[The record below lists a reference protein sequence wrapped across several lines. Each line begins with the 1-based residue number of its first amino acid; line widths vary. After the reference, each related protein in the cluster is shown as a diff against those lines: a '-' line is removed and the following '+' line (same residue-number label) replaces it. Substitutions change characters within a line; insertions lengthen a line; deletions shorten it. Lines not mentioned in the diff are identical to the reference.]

1 MCSFSARLFAKHM
14 ATGTNLRSGLMITP
28 VGVAAGRASRAVGL
42 GRLVRGVALGA
53 LRVHGHT
60 VKRGEPILRMTRGA
74 RRRAR
79 RTTRTVGTMA
89 RVAPPFH
96 VLVRAP
102 LLVRMAGNATRRYR
116 KEGARMRLMTTCAGL
131 MPLGCAGLFL
141 CVAAPA
147 GERDCGL
154 VRRGSMTRRAVTVSS
169 VGSYE

>member
-1 MCSFSARLFAKHM
+1 M
-14 ATGTNLRSGLMITP
+14 ATRANLRTGLMISP
-28 VGVAAGRASRAVGL
+28 VGVAAGRASRAIGL
-42 GRLVRGVALGA
+42 GRFVRGVALRA

-60 VKRGEPILRMTRGA
+60 VKRREAILRMTGSA
-74 RRRAR
+74 RRWAR

-89 RVAPPFH
+89 RVAPPFN
-96 VLVRAP
+96 VLVGP
-102 LLVRMAGNATRRYR
+102 SLLVRMAGNASRRYR
-116 KEGARMRLMTTCAGL
+116 KEGTRMRLMTTCAGL
-131 MPLGCAGLFL
+131 MPLGSAGLFF